1 MHSISIETR
10 LDLQLY
16 IHNTLNQLL
25 FACETFS
32 RGSREP
38 RRREYFL
45 PRFRVAADFP
55 KNILVSIITR
65 SSWLLWTLCWLS
77 FLMSVHIVTRQI
89 YFVYPS
95 TLLKLISGRCMSIYL
110 IREQDHCFLLATWI
124 LMLLSARNVLTV
136 LKNARFQFRELK
148 TNKATIVRF
157 KHRYFFLK
165 GVNIRVR
172 SSFNFCI
179 CYLHLPIQINDT

>member
-45 PRFRVAADFP
+45 PRFWVEADFP

-95 TLLKLISGRCMSIYL
+95 TLLNLIIGRCMPIYL
-110 IREQDHCFLLATWI
+110 IRETRSLFSFGNLNF
-124 LMLLSARNVLTV
+124 NVIICKKRV
-136 LKNARFQFRELK
+136 DSIKKR
-148 TNKATIVRF
+148 TISISR
-157 KHRYFFLK
+157 
-165 GVNIRVR
+165 
-172 SSFNFCI
+172 
-179 CYLHLPIQINDT
+179 T